1 MSFTKSLVPRS
12 PSGINLIGEVDI
24 FYPLQTQIKD
34 WYPTKKPIPVPIPVE
49 DEDDDDDDSKQPLT
63 GNIGPMVPPNLVN
76 PNQQFDGNLPDAN
89 PADTNP
95 PDAQPGAPNP
105 QFLPTPSNQMNFQM
119 NRLPSDQELGIT
131 PGTIISD
138 PNFNVGSHPGEIYIK
153 DKDKVG
159 KNPPRRYDSYYNS
172 KVNYYQDLLSQQNN
186 NNQYYTVSLNFKLND
201 VWCSLSWFSLLK
213 IKRNFF

>member
-12 PSGINLIGEVDI
+12 PSGINLVCEVDI

-34 WYPTKKPIPVPIPVE
+34 WYPTKKPIPVPKPVE
-49 DEDDDDDDSKQPLT
+49 PEDEDDDDDSKQPLA
-63 GNIGPMVPPNLVN
+63 GNIGPMVPSNLAN
-76 PNQQFDGNLPDAN
+76 PNQQFNGNPPDAN
-89 PADTNP
+89 PPDANP
-95 PDAQPGAPNP
+95 PDAPNS

-153 DKDKVG
+153 DKNRVVG
-159 KNPPRRYDSYYNS
+159 KNPPRRYDSYYSS
-172 KVNYYQDLLSQQNN
+172 KVNYYKDLLSQQNN
-186 NNQYYTVSLNFKLND
+186 NNRYYTVSLSFKVND
-201 VWCSLSWFSLLK
+201 DWCLLTWFSLLK
-213 IKRNFF
+213 SKRKEF